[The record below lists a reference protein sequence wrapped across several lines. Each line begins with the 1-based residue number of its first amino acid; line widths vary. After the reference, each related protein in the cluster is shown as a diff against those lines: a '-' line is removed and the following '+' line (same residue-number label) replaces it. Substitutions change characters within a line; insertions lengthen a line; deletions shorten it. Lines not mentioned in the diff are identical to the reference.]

1 MDEKKMTYKRTLLTK
16 IASFVLAILVVS
28 MYTYSTAYAAAP
40 VIVVEMGDEVSN
52 ASENGVENAATKTVS
67 NLRIIN
73 LEEPQRYGSFFDN
86 KAIVMTDEGILWE
99 IPVVWVDEEGNNALI
114 YLPGK
119 RYTPV
124 FAFYIPYG
132 VKIAA
137 NSGTNSYT
145 IKLPEFLEDYM
156 ESDSLFMVSNPER
169 SLTYITFSSILDD
182 SENSDSNELS
192 VLINGTNLLEIYNQ
206 SIDPVAYDYTSYV
219 ENYYGQTDGTNDYS
233 EGSFTDVSY
242 NQPSESVS
250 AQPVQ
255 SDATPSEQAPSKPTP
270 TEPEIDRLVSI
281 HCSQGAINSI
291 GNDNLK
297 YLLDLFI
304 NVVEPQA
311 VYLLVTSFP
320 SYLEAAQNNELGK
333 EIGLY
338 VYSSENITDEDRD
351 IEGAL
356 AYVHAEYVD
365 DELSQYGYYIGIDA
379 DSIFKKDEDTGEY
392 TFAESERNNFYNTVV
407 HELMHAYMDDYNR
420 TGMSGIDDDEN
431 KYPRWFKEG
440 ISSTIEN
447 VYDYRYDYFYEMKY
461 YYNPDTT
468 SFDYTAEALLYYYK
482 NYNEDGERPSIDAEN
497 KYYDDAD
504 TNTASAYVSGY
515 LATLYLSKLALDY
528 NTSNNP
534 SDTHEALVIEEDGET
549 YYNNKGFLEGLDCI
563 LNMLHNGMSLD
574 EVVKEISNDEYS
586 DTADFQN
593 RFIVGENNV
602 TDESLDF
609 CVDFL
614 NYLEKVSDNLQQTNE
629 SAYANGSILL
639 PLDTDKTSPISDE
652 LPSDIGEQEVYNI
665 ADSSDVVLSTVDPDV
680 AHSSGGLKYAG
691 TDADEADGQDTAAKA
706 VEKTDAVSSSAV
718 EELKEDAQT
727 EEDLDAAVSE
737 ETQDEENQD
746 AAALEEAQESSI
758 TTDTQN
764 AEAEAEEQ
772 SEEQSEEKEAETE
785 AQEVVDEAVQE
796 TSQEAEQIGSQE
808 VETESQDTE
817 QIEIQEETASQD
829 TPVETQSQPAE
840 DANLASEEQTGTD
853 EFQSDSSDNSSS
865 DSNEDKNELTE
876 VTTAADEDELSE
888 AEG

>member
-28 MYTYSTAYAAAP
+28 MYIHSIAYAAAP

-145 IKLPEFLEDYM
+145 IKLPEFLGDYM

-206 SIDPVAYDYTSYV
+206 SIDPVAYDYASYV

-281 HCSQGAINSI
+281 HCSQGAIDCI

-431 KYPRWFKEG
+431 KY
-440 ISSTIEN
+440 
-447 VYDYRYDYFYEMKY
+447 
-461 YYNPDTT
+461 
-468 SFDYTAEALLYYYK
+468 
-482 NYNEDGERPSIDAEN
+482 
-497 KYYDDAD
+497 YDDAD

-593 RFIVGENNV
+593 RFIVGENDV

-639 PLDTDKTSPISDE
+639 SLDTDKTSPISDE

-706 VEKTDAVSSSAV
+706 VEKTDAASSSDV
-718 EELKEDAQT
+718 EELQEDAQT
-727 EEDLDAAVSE
+727 EEDLGATVSE

-764 AEAEAEEQ
+764 AEAKAEEQ